1 MATLANLVVRINGNT
16 ASLNKAVTKAEGRLK
31 KFKAGASKALKAVG
45 KVAKGLAAGGA
56 LAIAG
61 FAAGAVKNFLSVG
74 EELDK
79 MAKRTGFTV
88 ESLGGTEI
96 RRGAIRVLH

>member
-56 LAIAG
+56 LAISWVCHRRRQELPQRRG
-61 FAAGAVKNFLSVG
+61 RTRQDG
-74 EELDK
+74 EAD
-79 MAKRTGFTV
+79 RVHGRITW
-88 ESLGGTEI
+88 GTEI
-96 RRGAIRVLH
+96 RRGAIRVIH